1 MTEAPAA
8 AAALTGIRV
17 LDLTTN
23 YAAYAGRLLADLGA
37 DVVRVEPPEGSPV
50 RSLAPSQPGPMGE
63 VLSFAHAFLD
73 AGKRSVTLDRA
84 TPAGRELLVELAASS
99 DAIIETPAAAG
110 DERIDV
116 ERIRQR
122 NPGLVLVS
130 ISAFGRDGPYAG
142 YRATDLTLLAAG
154 GLLSLG
160 GYADSEPLAVQGEQ
174 AMLASGIYGAIAVLT
189 GLYQRISTS
198 EGCWIDVSGQ
208 ECVAF
213 ALEDAVAEWSING
226 HVRRRLGDGAREA
239 GTGVYPCKDGYVSMV
254 AGRLG
259 TAKAFVALTQWV
271 AASEAPGAASLL
283 EPHWQDFNY
292 RQSAEG
298 IARFAE
304 IFGAFCRTRGKQ
316 ELYREGQARQI
327 AIAPVN
333 TIADVLQDPQLAA
346 NSYFRPQLERISGK
360 DIAFPGPPYRLS
372 RTPARPRAPAPRLG
386 EHNRELLQGEFRPRR
401 RRGEGLRKRDAAFGS
416 ESAGFLL
423 DRRRRVR
430 HPHPGRSGRRGDQ
443 GRNRGPIPTICGS
456 RARTS
461 REQSRSRAPA
471 ISHRATPARRASRS
485 TCRIRGRGRLR

>member
-1 MTEAPAA
+1 MIQAPAS

-37 DVVRVEPPEGSPV
+37 DVVRVEPPEGSPL
-50 RSLAPSQPGPMGE
+50 RSLAPCQTGPTGAP
-63 VLSFAHAFLD
+63 LSFAHAFLD
-73 AGKRSVTLDRA
+73 AGKRSVTLDLMTA
-84 TPAGRELLVELAASS
+84 AGRELLAELAASS
-99 DAIIETPAAAG
+99 DAMIETPSAAAA
-110 DERIDV
+110 DHIDFELV
-116 ERIRQR
+116 RQR

-142 YRATDLTLLAAG
+142 YQATDLTLLAAG

-160 GYADSEPLAVQGEQ
+160 GYVDSEPLAVQGEQ

-189 GLYQRISTS
+189 ALYERTQTGK
-198 EGCWIDVSGQ
+198 GCWIDVSGQ

-239 GTGVYPCKDGYVSMV
+239 GTGVYPCKDGHISMV

-259 TAKAFVALTQWV
+259 TANAFVMLTQWV
-271 AASEAPGAASLL
+271 AASEVPGGASLL
-283 EPHWQDFNY
+283 EPQWQDFKF
-292 RQSAEG
+292 RQSPEG

-333 TIADVLQDPQLAA
+333 TVADVLQDAQLAA
-346 NSYFRPQLERISGK
+346 NSYFQPQFERNSGR
-360 DIAFPGPPYRLS
+360 DITFPGPPYRLS
-372 RTPARPRAPAPRLG
+372 RTPARPRGAAPKLG
-386 EHNRELLQGEFRPRR
+386 EHNRELVDRELRLAAGAGE
-401 RRGEGLRKRDAAFGS
+401 A
-416 ESAGFLL
+416 
-423 DRRRRVR
+423 
-430 HPHPGRSGRRGDQ
+430 
-443 GRNRGPIPTICGS
+443 
-456 RARTS
+456 
-461 REQSRSRAPA
+461 
-471 ISHRATPARRASRS
+471 
-485 TCRIRGRGRLR
+485 

>member
-1 MTEAPAA
+1 MRQAPAS

-37 DVVRVEPPEGSPV
+37 DVVRVEPPEGSPL
-50 RSLAPSQPGPMGE
+50 RSLAPCQTGPTGAP
-63 VLSFAHAFLD
+63 LSFAHAFLD
-73 AGKRSVTLDRA
+73 AGKRSVTLDLMTA
-84 TPAGRELLVELAASS
+84 AGRELLAELTASS
-99 DAIIETPAAAG
+99 DAMIETPSAAAA
-110 DERIDV
+110 DHIDFELV
-116 ERIRQR
+116 RQR

-142 YRATDLTLLAAG
+142 YQATDLTLLAAG

-160 GYADSEPLAVQGEQ
+160 GYVDSEPLAVQGEQ

-189 GLYQRISTS
+189 ALYERTQTGK
-198 EGCWIDVSGQ
+198 GCWIDVSGQ

-239 GTGVYPCKDGYVSMV
+239 GTGVYPCKDGYISMV

-259 TAKAFVALTQWV
+259 TANAFVMLTQWV
-271 AASEAPGAASLL
+271 AASEVPGGASLL
-283 EPHWQDFNY
+283 EPQWQDFKF
-292 RQSAEG
+292 RQSPEG

-333 TIADVLQDPQLAA
+333 TVADVLQDAQLAA
-346 NSYFRPQLERISGK
+346 NSYFQPQFERNSGRE
-360 DIAFPGPPYRLS
+360 ITFPGPPYRLS
-372 RTPARPRAPAPRLG
+372 RTPARPRGAAPKLG
-386 EHNRELLQGEFRPRR
+386 EHNRELVDRELRLAAGAGE
-401 RRGEGLRKRDAAFGS
+401 A
-416 ESAGFLL
+416 
-423 DRRRRVR
+423 
-430 HPHPGRSGRRGDQ
+430 
-443 GRNRGPIPTICGS
+443 
-456 RARTS
+456 
-461 REQSRSRAPA
+461 
-471 ISHRATPARRASRS
+471 
-485 TCRIRGRGRLR
+485 

>member
-1 MTEAPAA
+1 MIQAPAS

-37 DVVRVEPPEGSPV
+37 DVVRVEPPEGSPL
-50 RSLAPSQPGPMGE
+50 RGLAPCQTGPTGAP
-63 VLSFAHAFLD
+63 LSFAHAFLD
-73 AGKRSVTLDRA
+73 AGKRSVTLDLMTA
-84 TPAGRELLVELAASS
+84 AGRELLAELAASS
-99 DAIIETPAAAG
+99 DAMIETPSAAAA
-110 DERIDV
+110 DHIDFDLV
-116 ERIRQR
+116 RQR

-142 YRATDLTLLAAG
+142 YQATDLTLLAAG

-160 GYADSEPLAVQGEQ
+160 GYVDSEPLAVQGEQ

-189 GLYQRISTS
+189 ALHERTQTGK
-198 EGCWIDVSGQ
+198 GCWIDVSGQ

-239 GTGVYPCKDGYVSMV
+239 GTGVYPCKDGYISMV

-259 TAKAFVALTQWV
+259 TANAFVMLTQWV
-271 AASEAPGAASLL
+271 AASEVPGGASLL
-283 EPHWQDFNY
+283 EPQWQDFKF
-292 RQSAEG
+292 RQSPEG

-333 TIADVLQDPQLAA
+333 TVADVLQDAQLAA
-346 NSYFRPQLERISGK
+346 NSYFQPQFERNSGRE
-360 DIAFPGPPYRLS
+360 ITFPGPPYRLS
-372 RTPARPRAPAPRLG
+372 RTPARPRGAAPKLG
-386 EHNRELLQGEFRPRR
+386 EHNRELVDRELRLAAGAGE
-401 RRGEGLRKRDAAFGS
+401 A
-416 ESAGFLL
+416 
-423 DRRRRVR
+423 
-430 HPHPGRSGRRGDQ
+430 
-443 GRNRGPIPTICGS
+443 
-456 RARTS
+456 
-461 REQSRSRAPA
+461 
-471 ISHRATPARRASRS
+471 
-485 TCRIRGRGRLR
+485 

>member
-1 MTEAPAA
+1 MMQAPAT

-37 DVVRVEPPEGSPV
+37 DVVRIEPPEGSPV
-50 RSLAPSQPGPMGE
+50 RSLAPCQTGPAGAP
-63 VLSFAHAFLD
+63 LSFAHAFLD
-73 AGKRSVTLDRA
+73 AGKRSVTVDLM
-84 TPAGRELLVELAASS
+84 TSAGRELLAELAASS
-99 DAIIETPAAAG
+99 DAMIETPSAGAA
-110 DERIDV
+110 DQIDFELV
-116 ERIRQR
+116 RQR

-142 YRATDLTLLAAG
+142 YQATDLTLLAAG

-189 GLYQRISTS
+189 ALYERTQTGK
-198 EGCWIDVSGQ
+198 GCWIDVSGQ

-213 ALEDAVAEWSING
+213 ALEDAVAEWSINA

-239 GTGVYPCKDGYVSMV
+239 GTGIYPCKDGHISMV

-259 TAKAFVALTQWV
+259 TANAFVTLTQWV
-271 AASEAPGAASLL
+271 AASEVPGGASLL
-283 EPHWQDFNY
+283 EPQWQNFKF
-292 RQSAEG
+292 RQSREG

-333 TIADVLQDPQLAA
+333 TVADVLEDAQLAA
-346 NSYFRPQLERISGK
+346 NSYFQPQFERNSGR
-360 DIAFPGPPYRLS
+360 DITFPGPPYRLS
-372 RTPARPRAPAPRLG
+372 RTPARLRGAAPKLG
-386 EHNRELLQGEFRPRR
+386 EHNRELVDRELRLAAGAGE
-401 RRGEGLRKRDAAFGS
+401 A
-416 ESAGFLL
+416 
-423 DRRRRVR
+423 
-430 HPHPGRSGRRGDQ
+430 
-443 GRNRGPIPTICGS
+443 
-456 RARTS
+456 
-461 REQSRSRAPA
+461 
-471 ISHRATPARRASRS
+471 
-485 TCRIRGRGRLR
+485 

>member
-1 MTEAPAA
+1 MIQAPAS

-37 DVVRVEPPEGSPV
+37 DVVRVEPPEGSPL
-50 RSLAPSQPGPMGE
+50 RGLAPCQTGPTGAP
-63 VLSFAHAFLD
+63 LSFAHAFLD
-73 AGKRSVTLDRA
+73 AGKRSVTLDLMTA
-84 TPAGRELLVELAASS
+84 AGRELLAELTASS
-99 DAIIETPAAAG
+99 DAMIETPSAAAAG
-110 DERIDV
+110 HIDFELV
-116 ERIRQR
+116 RQR

-142 YRATDLTLLAAG
+142 YQATDLTLLAAG

-160 GYADSEPLAVQGEQ
+160 GYVDSEPLAVQGEQ

-189 GLYQRISTS
+189 ALHERTQTGK
-198 EGCWIDVSGQ
+198 GCWIDVSGQ

-239 GTGVYPCKDGYVSMV
+239 GTGVYPCKDGHISMV

-259 TAKAFVALTQWV
+259 TANAFVMLTQWV
-271 AASEAPGAASLL
+271 AASEVPGGASLL
-283 EPHWQDFNY
+283 EPQWQDFKF
-292 RQSAEG
+292 RQSPEG

-333 TIADVLQDPQLAA
+333 TVADVLQDAQLAA
-346 NSYFRPQLERISGK
+346 NSYFQPQLERNSGRE
-360 DIAFPGPPYRLS
+360 ITFPGPPYRLS
-372 RTPARPRAPAPRLG
+372 RTPARPRGAAPKLG
-386 EHNRELLQGEFRPRR
+386 EHNRELVDRELRLAAGAGE
-401 RRGEGLRKRDAAFGS
+401 A
-416 ESAGFLL
+416 
-423 DRRRRVR
+423 
-430 HPHPGRSGRRGDQ
+430 
-443 GRNRGPIPTICGS
+443 
-456 RARTS
+456 
-461 REQSRSRAPA
+461 
-471 ISHRATPARRASRS
+471 
-485 TCRIRGRGRLR
+485 

>member
-1 MTEAPAA
+1 MIQAPAT

-37 DVVRVEPPEGSPV
+37 DVVRVEPPEGSPL
-50 RSLAPSQPGPMGE
+50 RSLAPCQTGPTGAP
-63 VLSFAHAFLD
+63 LSFAHAFLD
-73 AGKRSVTLDRA
+73 AGKRSVTLDLM
-84 TPAGRELLVELAASS
+84 TTAGREQLAELAASS
-99 DAIIETPAAAG
+99 DAMIETPSASAA
-110 DERIDV
+110 DHIDFELV
-116 ERIRQR
+116 RQR

-142 YRATDLTLLAAG
+142 YQATDLTLLAAG

-189 GLYQRISTS
+189 ALYERTQTGK
-198 EGCWIDVSGQ
+198 GCWIDVSGQ

-239 GTGVYPCKDGYVSMV
+239 GTGVYPCKDGHISMV

-259 TAKAFVALTQWV
+259 TANAFVTLTQWV
-271 AASEAPGAASLL
+271 AASGVPGAASLL
-283 EPHWQDFNY
+283 EPQWQDFKF
-292 RQSAEG
+292 RQSREG

-333 TIADVLQDPQLAA
+333 TVADVLQDAQLAA
-346 NSYFRPQLERISGK
+346 NSYFRPQFERNSGR
-360 DIAFPGPPYRLS
+360 DITFPGPPYRLS
-372 RTPARPRAPAPRLG
+372 RTPARPRGVAPKLG
-386 EHNRELLQGEFRPRR
+386 EHNRELVDRELRLAAGAGE
-401 RRGEGLRKRDAAFGS
+401 A
-416 ESAGFLL
+416 
-423 DRRRRVR
+423 
-430 HPHPGRSGRRGDQ
+430 
-443 GRNRGPIPTICGS
+443 
-456 RARTS
+456 
-461 REQSRSRAPA
+461 
-471 ISHRATPARRASRS
+471 
-485 TCRIRGRGRLR
+485 

>member
-1 MTEAPAA
+1 MIQAPAS

-37 DVVRVEPPEGSPV
+37 DVVRVEPPEGSPL
-50 RSLAPSQPGPMGE
+50 RSLAPCQTGPTGAP
-63 VLSFAHAFLD
+63 LSFAHAFLD
-73 AGKRSVTLDRA
+73 AGKRSVTLDLMTA
-84 TPAGRELLVELAASS
+84 AGRELLAELTASS
-99 DAIIETPAAAG
+99 DAMIETPSAAAAG
-110 DERIDV
+110 HIDFELV
-116 ERIRQR
+116 RQR

-142 YRATDLTLLAAG
+142 YQATDLTLLAAG

-160 GYADSEPLAVQGEQ
+160 GYVDSEPLAVQGEQ

-189 GLYQRISTS
+189 ALYERTQTGK
-198 EGCWIDVSGQ
+198 GCWIDVSGQ

-239 GTGVYPCKDGYVSMV
+239 GTGVYPCKDGHISMV

-259 TAKAFVALTQWV
+259 TANAFVTLTQWV
-271 AASEAPGAASLL
+271 AASEVPDAASLL
-283 EPHWQDFNY
+283 EPQWQDFKF
-292 RQSAEG
+292 RQSREG

-333 TIADVLQDPQLAA
+333 TVADVLQDAQLAA
-346 NSYFRPQLERISGK
+346 NSYFQPQFERNSGR
-360 DIAFPGPPYRLS
+360 DITFPGPPYRLS
-372 RTPARPRAPAPRLG
+372 RTPARPRGVAPKLG
-386 EHNRELLQGEFRPRR
+386 EHNRELVDRELRLAAGAGE
-401 RRGEGLRKRDAAFGS
+401 A
-416 ESAGFLL
+416 
-423 DRRRRVR
+423 
-430 HPHPGRSGRRGDQ
+430 
-443 GRNRGPIPTICGS
+443 
-456 RARTS
+456 
-461 REQSRSRAPA
+461 
-471 ISHRATPARRASRS
+471 
-485 TCRIRGRGRLR
+485 

>member
-1 MTEAPAA
+1 MLDAPAA

-37 DVVRVEPPEGSPV
+37 DVVRVEPPEGSTV
-50 RSLAPSQPGPMGE
+50 RRLAPCETSPAGE
-63 VLSFAHAFLD
+63 PLTFAHSFLD
-73 AGKRSVTLDRA
+73 AGKRSVTLDLDSA
-84 TPAGRELLVELAASS
+84 AGRELLAELAATS
-99 DAIIETPAAAG
+99 DAMIETPAATTG
-110 DERIDV
+110 DGIDFELV
-116 ERIRQR
+116 RRR

-130 ISAFGRDGPYAG
+130 ISAFGRGGPYAG

-174 AMLASGIYGAIAVLT
+174 AVLASGIYGAIAVLT
-189 GLYQRISTS
+189 ALYERMQTGK
-198 EGCWIDVSGQ
+198 GCWIDVSGQ

-213 ALEDAVAEWSING
+213 ALEDAVAEWSINA

-259 TAKAFVALTQWV
+259 TAKAFVTLTQWI
-271 AASEAPGAASLL
+271 AASEVGGGASLL
-283 EPHWQDFNY
+283 EPQWQDFKY
-292 RQSAEG
+292 RQSPEG

-333 TIADVLQDPQLAA
+333 TIADVLQDAQLAA
-346 NSYFRPQLERISGK
+346 NSYFRPQFERISGG

-372 RTPARPRAPAPRLG
+372 RTPARARGAAPTLG
-386 EHNRELLQGEFRPRR
+386 EHNRELLHG
-401 RRGEGLRKRDAAFGS
+401 GLSLAVGADEA
-416 ESAGFLL
+416 
-423 DRRRRVR
+423 
-430 HPHPGRSGRRGDQ
+430 
-443 GRNRGPIPTICGS
+443 
-456 RARTS
+456 
-461 REQSRSRAPA
+461 
-471 ISHRATPARRASRS
+471 
-485 TCRIRGRGRLR
+485 

>member
-1 MTEAPAA
+1 MIQAPAT

-37 DVVRVEPPEGSPV
+37 DVVRVEPPEGSPL
-50 RSLAPSQPGPMGE
+50 RSLAPCQTGPTGAP
-63 VLSFAHAFLD
+63 LSFAHAFLD
-73 AGKRSVTLDRA
+73 AGKRSVTLDLMTA
-84 TPAGRELLVELAASS
+84 AGRELLAELAASS
-99 DAIIETPAAAG
+99 DAMIETPSAAAA
-110 DERIDV
+110 DHIDFELV
-116 ERIRQR
+116 RQR

-142 YRATDLTLLAAG
+142 YQATDLTLLAAG

-160 GYADSEPLAVQGEQ
+160 GYVDSEPLAVQGEQ

-189 GLYQRISTS
+189 ALYERTQTGK
-198 EGCWIDVSGQ
+198 GCWIDVSGQ

-239 GTGVYPCKDGYVSMV
+239 GTGVYPCKDGYISMV

-259 TAKAFVALTQWV
+259 TANAFVTLTQWV
-271 AASEAPGAASLL
+271 AASEVPGAASLL
-283 EPHWQDFNY
+283 EPQWQDFKF
-292 RQSAEG
+292 RQSPEG

-333 TIADVLQDPQLAA
+333 TVADVLQDAQLAA
-346 NSYFRPQLERISGK
+346 NSYFQPQFERNSGRE
-360 DIAFPGPPYRLS
+360 ITFPGPPYRLS
-372 RTPARPRAPAPRLG
+372 RTPARPRGAAPKLG
-386 EHNRELLQGEFRPRR
+386 EHNRELVDRELRLAAGAGE
-401 RRGEGLRKRDAAFGS
+401 A
-416 ESAGFLL
+416 
-423 DRRRRVR
+423 
-430 HPHPGRSGRRGDQ
+430 
-443 GRNRGPIPTICGS
+443 
-456 RARTS
+456 
-461 REQSRSRAPA
+461 
-471 ISHRATPARRASRS
+471 
-485 TCRIRGRGRLR
+485 

>member
-1 MTEAPAA
+1 MIQAPAT

-37 DVVRVEPPEGSPV
+37 DVVRVEPPEGSPL
-50 RSLAPSQPGPMGE
+50 RSLAPCQTGPTGAP
-63 VLSFAHAFLD
+63 LSFAHAFLD
-73 AGKRSVTLDRA
+73 AGKRSVTLDLMTA
-84 TPAGRELLVELAASS
+84 AGRELLAELAASS
-99 DAIIETPAAAG
+99 DAMIETPSAAAA
-110 DERIDV
+110 DHIDFELV
-116 ERIRQR
+116 RQR

-142 YRATDLTLLAAG
+142 YQATDLTLLAAG

-160 GYADSEPLAVQGEQ
+160 GYVDSEPLAVQGEQ

-189 GLYQRISTS
+189 ALYERTQTGK
-198 EGCWIDVSGQ
+198 GCWIDVSGQ

-239 GTGVYPCKDGYVSMV
+239 GTGVYPCKDGYISMV

-259 TAKAFVALTQWV
+259 TANAFVMLTQWV
-271 AASEAPGAASLL
+271 AASEVPGAASLL
-283 EPHWQDFNY
+283 EPQWQDFKF
-292 RQSAEG
+292 RQSPEG

-333 TIADVLQDPQLAA
+333 TVADVLQDAQLAA
-346 NSYFRPQLERISGK
+346 NSYFQPQFERNSGRE
-360 DIAFPGPPYRLS
+360 ITFPGPPYRLS
-372 RTPARPRAPAPRLG
+372 RTPARPRGAAPKLG
-386 EHNRELLQGEFRPRR
+386 EHNRELVDRELRLAAGAGE
-401 RRGEGLRKRDAAFGS
+401 A
-416 ESAGFLL
+416 
-423 DRRRRVR
+423 
-430 HPHPGRSGRRGDQ
+430 
-443 GRNRGPIPTICGS
+443 
-456 RARTS
+456 
-461 REQSRSRAPA
+461 
-471 ISHRATPARRASRS
+471 
-485 TCRIRGRGRLR
+485 

>member
-1 MTEAPAA
+1 MIQAPAS

-37 DVVRVEPPEGSPV
+37 DVVRVEPPEGSPL
-50 RSLAPSQPGPMGE
+50 RSLAPCQTGPTGAP
-63 VLSFAHAFLD
+63 LSFAHAFLD
-73 AGKRSVTLDRA
+73 AGKRSVTLDLMNA
-84 TPAGRELLVELAASS
+84 AGRQLLAELAASC
-99 DAIIETPAAAG
+99 DAMIETPSAAAA
-110 DERIDV
+110 DHIDFELV
-116 ERIRQR
+116 RQR

-142 YRATDLTLLAAG
+142 YQATDLTLLAAG

-160 GYADSEPLAVQGEQ
+160 GYVDSEPLAVQGEQ

-189 GLYQRISTS
+189 ALYERTQTGK
-198 EGCWIDVSGQ
+198 GCWIDVSGQ

-239 GTGVYPCKDGYVSMV
+239 GTGVYPCKDGHISMV

-259 TAKAFVALTQWV
+259 TANAFVTLTQWV
-271 AASEAPGAASLL
+271 AASGVPGAASLL
-283 EPHWQDFNY
+283 EPQWQDFKF
-292 RQSAEG
+292 RQSREG

-333 TIADVLQDPQLAA
+333 TVADVLQDAQLAA
-346 NSYFRPQLERISGK
+346 NSYFQPQFERNSGRE
-360 DIAFPGPPYRLS
+360 ITFPGSPYRLG
-372 RTPARPRAPAPRLG
+372 RTPARPRGAAPKLG
-386 EHNRELLQGEFRPRR
+386 EHNRELVDRELRLAAGVGE
-401 RRGEGLRKRDAAFGS
+401 A
-416 ESAGFLL
+416 
-423 DRRRRVR
+423 
-430 HPHPGRSGRRGDQ
+430 
-443 GRNRGPIPTICGS
+443 
-456 RARTS
+456 
-461 REQSRSRAPA
+461 
-471 ISHRATPARRASRS
+471 
-485 TCRIRGRGRLR
+485 

>member
-1 MTEAPAA
+1 MIQAPAT

-37 DVVRVEPPEGSPV
+37 DVVRVEPPEGSPL
-50 RSLAPSQPGPMGE
+50 RRLAPCQTGPTGAP
-63 VLSFAHAFLD
+63 LSFAHAFLD
-73 AGKRSVTLDRA
+73 AGKRSVTLDLMTA
-84 TPAGRELLVELAASS
+84 AGRELLAELAESS
-99 DAIIETPAAAG
+99 DAMIETPSAATAG
-110 DERIDV
+110 HIDFELV
-116 ERIRQR
+116 RQR

-142 YRATDLTLLAAG
+142 YQATDLTLLAAG

-160 GYADSEPLAVQGEQ
+160 GYVDSEPLAVQGEQ

-189 GLYQRISTS
+189 ALYERTQTGK
-198 EGCWIDVSGQ
+198 GCWIDVSGQ

-239 GTGVYPCKDGYVSMV
+239 GTGVYPCKDGHISMV

-259 TAKAFVALTQWV
+259 TANAFVALTQWV
-271 AASEAPGAASLL
+271 AASEVPDAASLL
-283 EPHWQDFNY
+283 EPQWQDFKF
-292 RQSAEG
+292 RQSREG

-333 TIADVLQDPQLAA
+333 TVADVLEDAQLAA
-346 NSYFRPQLERISGK
+346 NSYFRPQFERNSGR
-360 DIAFPGPPYRLS
+360 DITFPGPPYRLS
-372 RTPARPRAPAPRLG
+372 RTPARLRGAAPKLG
-386 EHNRELLQGEFRPRR
+386 EHNRELVDRELRLAAGAGE
-401 RRGEGLRKRDAAFGS
+401 A
-416 ESAGFLL
+416 
-423 DRRRRVR
+423 
-430 HPHPGRSGRRGDQ
+430 
-443 GRNRGPIPTICGS
+443 
-456 RARTS
+456 
-461 REQSRSRAPA
+461 
-471 ISHRATPARRASRS
+471 
-485 TCRIRGRGRLR
+485 

>member
-1 MTEAPAA
+1 MIQAPAS

-37 DVVRVEPPEGSPV
+37 DVVRVEPPEGSPL
-50 RSLAPSQPGPMGE
+50 RGLAPCQTGPTGAP
-63 VLSFAHAFLD
+63 LSFAHAFLD
-73 AGKRSVTLDRA
+73 AGKRSVTLDLMTA
-84 TPAGRELLVELAASS
+84 AGRELLAELAASS
-99 DAIIETPAAAG
+99 DAMIETPSAAAA
-110 DERIDV
+110 DHIDFELV
-116 ERIRQR
+116 RQR

-142 YRATDLTLLAAG
+142 YQATDLTLLAAG

-160 GYADSEPLAVQGEQ
+160 GYVDSEPLAVQGEQ

-189 GLYQRISTS
+189 ALYERTQTGK
-198 EGCWIDVSGQ
+198 GCWIDVSGQ

-239 GTGVYPCKDGYVSMV
+239 GTGVYPCKDGYISMV

-259 TAKAFVALTQWV
+259 TANAFVMLTQWV
-271 AASEAPGAASLL
+271 AASEVPGGASLL
-283 EPHWQDFNY
+283 EPQWQDFKF
-292 RQSAEG
+292 RQSPEG

-333 TIADVLQDPQLAA
+333 TVADVLQDAQLAA
-346 NSYFRPQLERISGK
+346 NSYFQPQFERNSGRE
-360 DIAFPGPPYRLS
+360 ITFPGPPYRLS
-372 RTPARPRAPAPRLG
+372 RTPARPRGAAPKLG
-386 EHNRELLQGEFRPRR
+386 EHNRELVDRELRLAAGAGE
-401 RRGEGLRKRDAAFGS
+401 A
-416 ESAGFLL
+416 
-423 DRRRRVR
+423 
-430 HPHPGRSGRRGDQ
+430 
-443 GRNRGPIPTICGS
+443 
-456 RARTS
+456 
-461 REQSRSRAPA
+461 
-471 ISHRATPARRASRS
+471 
-485 TCRIRGRGRLR
+485 